1 MNDRLILLDC
11 QVLDLRDLE
20 WVMEYGVFLTGLK
33 ELEIVQDFLGV
44 FFGSVPTGL
53 LVLKNWRTCLISI
66 SAEFVKQKMV

>member
-1 MNDRLILLDC
+1 MILLDC
-11 QVLDLRDLE
+11 QVLGLRDLVLE
-20 WVMEYGVFLTGLK
+20 MGYGVFLTGLR

-66 SAEFVKQKMV
+66 SGGNFIKQEMV